1 LNLKLLNNKNIKD
14 ITTQE
19 MDTFY
24 NIVVND
30 IKNENQT
37 SSQVKDYL
45 HDHANLWYY
54 CLVLIRRDIELQLS
68 CQKSKVQMHK
78 NNIKNNTSE
87 FPESEVL
94 AYVNKQENWRMTA
107 VKFLSKIE
115 RRMLYV
121 KILMKS

>member
-1 LNLKLLNNKNIKD
+1 MNLKVLNNKSLQD
-14 ITTQE
+14 VTPQE

-30 IKNENQT
+30 IKNESQS
-37 SSQVKDYL
+37 SSQVRDYL
-45 HDHANLWYY
+45 HAHIDLWYY

-68 CQKSKVQMHK
+68 CQKSKVHMHK

-87 FPESEVL
+87 YPESEVL
-94 AYVNKQENWRMTA
+94 TYVNKQENWRMTA

-115 RRMLYV
+115 RKMLYV
-121 KILMKS
+121 KILKKS